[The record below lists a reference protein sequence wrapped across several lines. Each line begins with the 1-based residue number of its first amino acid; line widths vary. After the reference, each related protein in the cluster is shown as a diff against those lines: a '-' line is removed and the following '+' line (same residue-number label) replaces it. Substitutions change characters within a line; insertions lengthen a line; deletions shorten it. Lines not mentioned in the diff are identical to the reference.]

1 MGKLINAAKQFKE
14 VVGLRE
20 ENLELYNEKQYLEVE
35 LEERNKEYDI
45 ANKRCQ
51 QYYKLFNEI
60 KNVVNQNQNGS
71 VLNLQNKI
79 KTLLKEAK
87 I

>member
-1 MGKLINAAKQFKE
+1 MGKITNAVKQFKE
-14 VVGLRE
+14 VLELRE

-35 LEERNKEYDI
+35 LAERDKEYDI

-60 KNVVNQNQNGS
+60 KNIVNQNQNGS

>member
-1 MGKLINAAKQFKE
+1 MGKITNAVKQFKE
-14 VVGLRE
+14 VLELRE
-20 ENLELYNEKQYLEVE
+20 ENLELYNEKQYLEVK
-35 LEERNKEYDI
+35 LAERDKEYDI

-60 KNVVNQNQNGS
+60 KNIVNQNQNGS

>member
-1 MGKLINAAKQFKE
+1 MGKIMNAVKQFKE
-14 VVGLRE
+14 VIELRE

-35 LEERNKEYDI
+35 LAERDKEYDI
-45 ANKRCQ
+45 ANNRCQ

-79 KTLLKEAK
+79 KTLLEKAK

>member
-1 MGKLINAAKQFKE
+1 MGKITNAVKQFKE
-14 VVGLRE
+14 VLELRE

-79 KTLLKEAK
+79 KTLLEEAK